1 MQYPN
6 IFMEILQRRGII
18 RIIQM
23 ELLEWVRNSL
33 LGIWMRVPT
42 HCSAFQSILEKEGFF
57 HANWCIVHSFY
68 NSFSS
73 LLTFVK
79 CGCVQHFSS
88 IKTSDFDRSWKCLP
102 GLAVVLPRT
111 PFLLPKLPPDKPA
124 TRSTSS
130 KTKNPKHSNIYP
142 ASPLSS
148 IPSPIPPTQKRKL
161 SSTDTGP
168 VPKKS
173 TPGLGDPLE
182 ARGVRERT
190 LAVADSCESLLC
202 AESNVSGALSS
213 DNDLPIS
220 GEALKLQLSPSGS
233 CPSNTTGKV
242 IEAYLLLLLPLCQI
256 LLFIL
261 PLFSLLH
268 PPIHNPIR
276 LVPLLCHTLPVLILT
291 RNPLSLLLPVR
302 YFSQKL
308 NHLRNWPI

>member
-1 MQYPN
+1 MNVKLKHINKGIICIINRDNEISITKIQMMQYPN
-6 IFMEILQRRGII
+6 IFMVILQRRGII

-33 LGIWMRVPT
+33 LGIWIRVPT
-42 HCSAFQSILEKEGFF
+42 HCSALQSILEKEGFF

-73 LLTFVK
+73 LLTFMK

-111 PFLLPKLPPDKPA
+111 PFLLPKLPPDNPA

-168 VPKKS
+168 VPKS
-173 TPGLGDPLE
+173 RPLASATCWRHVE
-182 ARGVRERT
+182 CARG
-190 LAVADSCESLLC
+190 LWP
-202 AESNVSGALSS
+202 
-213 DNDLPIS
+213 LPIRVR
-220 GEALKLQLSPSGS
+220 ACCAPSRMSVGHCHQTTIS
-233 CPSNTTGKV
+233 LFQVKPSN
-242 IEAYLLLLLPLCQI
+242 YNCPPLA
-256 LLFIL
+256 
-261 PLFSLLH
+261 
-268 PPIHNPIR
+268 
-276 LVPLLCHTLPVLILT
+276 LVLLILQ
-291 RNPLSLLLPVR
+291 VR
-302 YFSQKL
+302 
-308 NHLRNWPI
+308 